1 LEKATEAVTSWLKD
15 MGLSLSPKK
24 TRVTHTL
31 HPYEGNVGFNF
42 LGFTVRQFPVGKTT
56 TGKDTQ
62 GKPLGF
68 KTIIRPSEEAI
79 KRHMAETKKRVR
91 KLRSAPQEKLIKDLN
106 PITRGW
112 AT

>member
-1 LEKATEAVTSWLKD
+1 MLEKATEAVTSWLKD

-42 LGFTVRQFPVGKTT
+42 LGFTVRQFPVGKTN

-62 GKPLGF
+62 GKPLGL
-68 KTIIRPSEEAI
+68 KTIIIPREEANPRDI
-79 KRHMAETKKRVR
+79 AETKKQAR
-91 KLRSAPQEKLIKDLN
+91 KLRSAPQAKLIKDLN
-106 PITRGW
+106 PITRGL
-112 AT
+112 